1 MSARRR
7 RRFTPNLPT
16 DCDLRAAA
24 QEAGTLRLAPL
35 QKPLAKLIHL
45 CVRDQVVT
53 GHPTSVQLPACEE
66 LWNWNCGQKGD
77 FPTPGLGRSVL
88 AAANGYTLADLSG
101 QWVYEGGWG
110 TLELTNNQL
119 TSVNLTGCRSLQTIK
134 LDGNVLD
141 GTQVDG
147 VLAEVASWGT
157 TGFHLDL
164 AGTNAAPSAAGRR
177 DAADLRDRGWQV
189 TLAPG

>member
-1 MSARRR
+1 M
-7 RRFTPNLPT
+7 PLPY
-16 DCDLRAAA
+16 CLFPGESQVFGGSHNHAVLC
-24 QEAGTLRLAPL
+24 TLSP
-35 QKPLAKLIHL
+35 H
-45 CVRDQVVT
+45 
-53 GHPTSVQLPACEE
+53 SVIESDDRNSQ